1 MPAVLIGVAINS
13 CCNLELITAS
23 GLLLLILRGWRKK
36 MASDNCNCKWKWWV
50 FTRKR
55 DKWILSGHILQHAQ
69 IRMRKKSMCVR
80 QVRSYCSWRC
90 KGAETVSV
98 FSANAAESQNGKRK
112 SLLAAW
118 SLWWD
123 ITLSSLV
130 ILPLLLVFSF
140 IPSLSKVSPQ
150 LNDHYK
156 DKQSMTW
163 KHVYDSMSVQSDTI
177 YNVPQ
182 KLRSKT

>member
-36 MASDNCNCKWKWWV
+36 WAAIIATASGNDEFLPEKETRAVFKWSHPS
-50 FTRKR
+50 TCT
-55 DKWILSGHILQHAQ
+55 DTDE
-69 IRMRKKSMCVR
+69 KSMCVR

-112 SLLAAW
+112 SPIPSW
-118 SLWWD
+118 SLLWD

-130 ILPLLLVFSF
+130 ILPLLLFFWQGFSF

-150 LNDHYK
+150 LNDHHK
-156 DKQSMTW
+156 D
-163 KHVYDSMSVQSDTI
+163 
-177 YNVPQ
+177 
-182 KLRSKT
+182 